1 MAKKIRLIDD
11 ETVEVSKEELSTE
24 ETTVTG
30 PAGSFG
36 TEEVQQL
43 MKYAEAI
50 DWKLWEI
57 LKILRAETEE
67 KGPNA
72 D

>member
-11 ETVEVSKEELSTE
+11 EATTETSAESATSAAVSNVDGDKM
-24 ETTVTG
+24 
-30 PAGSFG
+30 
-36 TEEVQQL
+36 

-57 LKILRAETEE
+57 LKLLRTQVGEE
-67 KGPNA
+67 
-72 D
+72 